1 MKNKKN
7 ILVISPFFFPEPIST
22 GKFNT
27 DFVVALENKGHNVTV
42 LCYHP
47 FYPDW
52 KIKETNDILKN
63 IEIVRGGKYLRFSNK
78 TIVRRFLLELSFTFF
93 ILKKIRKHQKNKD
106 LIIPVFPPSFAF
118 YSILLFLR
126 KNIQKVGMVHDL
138 QEVYSIGKK
147 GLINSIIRFFI
158 HKVEKGCYNN
168 CDKLIF
174 LSKEMKD
181 QAKELYNLR
190 PDKLEVQYPFVTVK
204 KNSTNDLEHL
214 FDKTKKH
221 VVYSGALGEKQNP
234 IKLLHFFEVASSEV
248 NDMCFHFFSEG
259 SEINKLKKIN
269 NNPKIYFH
277 NLVKKENLEELYQKS
292 DIQIIPQKE
301 GTSKGSLPSK
311 LPNLLASNCKILL
324 ITDFGSELSLFF
336 KENELDLVVT
346 SWNNNIL
353 INALKVIS
361 KKEIDYNHQKKI
373 AKKFFTIDRM
383 IDKVLS

>member
-1 MKNKKN
+1 
-7 ILVISPFFFPEPIST
+7 
-22 GKFNT
+22 
-27 DFVVALENKGHNVTV
+27 
-42 LCYHP
+42 
-47 FYPDW
+47 
-52 KIKETNDILKN
+52 
-63 IEIVRGGKYLRFSNK
+63 
-78 TIVRRFLLELSFTFF
+78 
-93 ILKKIRKHQKNKD
+93 
-106 LIIPVFPPSFAF
+106 
-118 YSILLFLR
+118 
-126 KNIQKVGMVHDL
+126 
-138 QEVYSIGKK
+138 
-147 GLINSIIRFFI
+147 
-158 HKVEKGCYNN
+158 
-168 CDKLIF
+168 
-174 LSKEMKD
+174 
-181 QAKELYNLR
+181 
-190 PDKLEVQYPFVTVK
+190 
-204 KNSTNDLEHL
+204 
-214 FDKTKKH
+214 
-221 VVYSGALGEKQNP
+221 
-234 IKLLHFFEVASSEV
+234 
-248 NDMCFHFFSEG
+248 MCFHFFSEG